1 MVALRQAGCP
11 SGAALG
17 LEMKHMKLFWVM
29 ARGWDQVEHSAG
41 SILGWRR
48 LWKWGLLW
56 DP

>member
-29 ARGWDQVEHSAG
+29 ARGWDLVEHSAG